1 MKKIIMILLS
11 CAYGNSYAQKTTKVS
26 IEPLD
31 QATIKCYYLFSKTK
45 EGAELPY
52 RKDTMVL
59 DLGAKMSRFYDPA
72 RLGRDSVVAGK
83 IKNLMGN
90 SQDIKSIHVYQN
102 ADARDLSNMPGTIS
116 TNSNQG
122 ESYQIYKDR
131 LNSHIKIVDR
141 ASAEGNDFLIE
152 DAIGKLPWQIE
163 NETDTILGYVCQKA
177 KLSFRGRDYIAW
189 FAADIPVNDG
199 PWKFMGLPGLILKVE
214 DSMQLFSFTIIGLQQ
229 LSLPLPISIN
239 EKATIKSTRAE
250 FEKLKKKQGAG
261 IQYNNTG
268 GNVILSSVPGV
279 FEYIPMEIKE

>member
-1 MKKIIMILLS
+1 MKKILILLMS
-11 CAYGNSYAQKTTKVS
+11 CVCSTGYAQKTTKTNTDL
-26 IEPLD
+26 LD

-45 EGAELPY
+45 EGAGLPY

-116 TNSNQG
+116 TNSDQG

-131 LNSHIKIVDR
+131 LNNHIKIVDR

-152 DAIGKLPWQIE
+152 DAIGKLPWEIK

-177 KLSFRGRDYIAW
+177 KLSFRGRDYTAW
-189 FAADIPVNDG
+189 FTADIPVNDG

-229 LSLPLPISIN
+229 LSHPLPISIN

-261 IQYNNTG
+261 IQYNNTA
-268 GNVILSSVPGV
+268 GNVILSSVPGA
-279 FEYIPMEIKE
+279 FEYIAMEIKE

>member
-1 MKKIIMILLS
+1 MKKIMIVFMS
-11 CAYGNSYAQKTTKVS
+11 CVCSISYAQKAIKANTA
-26 IEPLD
+26 PLD
-31 QATIKCYYLFSKTK
+31 HATIKCYYLFSKTK
-45 EGAELPY
+45 KGAELPY

-59 DLGAKMSRFYDPA
+59 DIGEKMSRFYDPA
-72 RLGRDSVVAGK
+72 RLGRDSVVAAK

-90 SQDIKSIHVYQN
+90 PQDIKSVNVYQN
-102 ADARDLSNMPGTIS
+102 ADARDLSNMPGTVS
-116 TNSNQG
+116 TNSDQG

-131 LNSHIKIVDR
+131 LNTHIKIVDR
-141 ASAEGNDFLIE
+141 ASAEGNDFLQE

-163 NETDTILGYVCQKA
+163 NGTDTLLGYACQKA
-177 KLSFRGRDYIAW
+177 KLSFRGRDYTAW
-189 FAADIPVNDG
+189 FTADIPINDG

-214 DSMQLFSFTIIGLQQ
+214 DSMRLFSFSIIGLQQ
-229 LSLPLPISIN
+229 LSHPLPISIN

-279 FEYIPMEIKE
+279 FEYIPMEIEE